1 MNFTIKDHKIEI
13 FGADKTGKLPFIILI
28 GDRDEAEEVY
38 EIVRTRCDQ
47 EFILIAIHAKDWN
60 SELSPWYCDPVFKG
74 TEAFAG
80 KADDFLTLIINEILP
95 QLNEYINTS
104 PSYYALCGYS
114 LAGLFALYS
123 AYRCDSFQK
132 IVSASGSLWYPGFI
146 EMVTKEKISKEINTV
161 YLSLGDSEAKTRNQ
175 LMARVQ
181 DNSEKIAA
189 YLSQNINTVLE
200 LNEGNHFNDP
210 ELRIA
215 KGIAY
220 ILNT

>member
-1 MNFTIKDHKIEI
+1 
-13 FGADKTGKLPFIILI
+13 
-28 GDRDEAEEVY
+28 
-38 EIVRTRCDQ
+38 
-47 EFILIAIHAKDWN
+47 
-60 SELSPWYCDPVFKG
+60 
-74 TEAFAG
+74 
-80 KADDFLTLIINEILP
+80 
-95 QLNEYINTS
+95 
-104 PSYYALCGYS
+104 
-114 LAGLFALYS
+114 
-123 AYRCDSFQK
+123 
-132 IVSASGSLWYPGFI
+132 
-146 EMVTKEKISKEINTV
+146 MVTKEKISKEINTV